1 MNRKNIRNQKSNY
14 GLPLNKRQL
23 KSIAN
28 KKYGI
33 PFIIILIIVVGLI
46 TIFGG
51 DEETPQGT
59 TEISNGEIVP
69 GERYEVEVSRI
80 TDGDTISFY
89 FNGAEERFRFITID
103 APEIDHEHGN
113 HDAFAIE
120 ALEHVEAL
128 LSDAEVISVE
138 FDTGE
143 LQDDYG
149 RYLAYIY
156 ADDVMLN
163 IDLVR
168 EGLATV
174 RYTNTDNRKY
184 LDDMY
189 EAEEAAQVE
198 SLGVWSQ

>member
-33 PFIIILIIVVGLI
+33 PFIIILVIVVGLI
-46 TIFGG
+46 TIFGE

-69 GERYEVEVSRI
+69 GERYEVEVSRYI
-80 TDGDTISFY
+80 DGDTAEFY
-89 FNGAEERFRFITID
+89 FNGEAERFRFIIID
-103 APEIDHEHGN
+103 APEIDREYNN
-113 HDAFAIE
+113 HDPYAIE
-120 ALEHVEAL
+120 SLERVEEL
-128 LSDAEVISVE
+128 LDNADTITVE

-143 LQDDYG
+143 IQDNYD
-149 RYLAYIY
+149 RYLAYVY
-156 ADDVMLN
+156 ADDVLLN
-163 IDLVR
+163 VQLVE
-168 EGLATV
+168 EGLASV

-184 LDDMY
+184 IDDMY
-189 EAEEAAQVE
+189 DAEETAKE
-198 SLGVWSQ
+198 KTLGIWSE